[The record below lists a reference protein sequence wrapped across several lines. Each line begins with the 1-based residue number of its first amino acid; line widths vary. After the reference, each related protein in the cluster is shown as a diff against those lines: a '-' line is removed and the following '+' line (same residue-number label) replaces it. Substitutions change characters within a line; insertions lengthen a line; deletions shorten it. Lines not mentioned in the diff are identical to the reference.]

1 MDQVNSAFQTMRKV
15 LSGNND
21 CFSVLRPW
29 RHDGL
34 ECALTNICVSGN
46 RKTGARPAI
55 CANRKTGAR
64 PAICAILN
72 RCRSEL
78 FDEVGRKIMG
88 FYIFPCAATDP
99 IKSEIAQ
106 IAGLTPISFF
116 DNVNTCKLA

>member
-1 MDQVNSAFQTMRKV
+1 MGNQPAIRSTVEMDQVNSAFQTMRKV

-34 ECALTNICVSGN
+34 ECALTNICVSG
-46 RKTGARPAI
+46 
-55 CANRKTGAR
+55 NRKTGAR